1 MQKVNTT
8 EEFTALLKEHKKLIL
23 LKNSTTCPVSHEA
36 YKEFSKFVEE
46 QPDESFFYLNVQE
59 ARPLSNDIAE
69 QFDVKHE
76 SPQALLFSDG
86 QVVWNASHWNVTA
99 SKLNAEWSKI

>member
-8 EEFTALLKEHKKLIL
+8 DEFTALLNEHSKLFL

-36 YKEFSKFVEE
+36 YKEFSKFAEE
-46 QPDESFFYLNVQE
+46 QEGAFFYLNVQE

-69 QFDVKHE
+69 QFEVKHE
-76 SPQALLFSDG
+76 SPQAILFSEG

-99 SKLNAEWSKI
+99 TALKAEWQKL